1 MTNMK
6 IDSWKS
12 QLRKGAAELAV
23 LSLLDHEACSGI
35 GLLNQLKPYDHVGLS
50 DGTLYP
56 LLKRLERDG
65 RIKGEWEQRDGGGR
79 PIKTYSI
86 TDEGRVAAR
95 AMRDAWRD
103 FKADISDIVE
113 AKT

>member
-1 MTNMK
+1 MISMK

-23 LSLLDHEACSGI
+23 LSLLDREACSGI
-35 GLLNQLKPYDHVGLS
+35 GLLNQLTPYHHVGLS

-65 RIKGEWEQRDGGGR
+65 RIKGEWELREGGGR

-86 TDEGRVAAR
+86 TDEGRAVAS
-95 AMRDAWRD
+95 AMRAAWND
-103 FKADISDIVE
+103 FKTDISDIVE
-113 AKT
+113 TET